1 MGQLRTVLGNIEDL
15 FGLGVRQDLFRS
27 DSSLGAVVAE
37 RDEEDG
43 GKNGKILHGC
53 CEKGWF
59 GGAGVY

>member
-1 MGQLRTVLGNIEDL
+1 M
-15 FGLGVRQDLFRS
+15 RQDLFRS